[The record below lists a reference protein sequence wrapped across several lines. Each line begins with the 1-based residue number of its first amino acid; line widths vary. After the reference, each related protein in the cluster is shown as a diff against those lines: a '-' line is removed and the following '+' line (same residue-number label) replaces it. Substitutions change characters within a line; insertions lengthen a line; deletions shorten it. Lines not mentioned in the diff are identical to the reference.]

1 MEKEEGRKMT
11 VQRNEREKR
20 EEKRGYVEKKECDL
34 KEVMQVEVCEET
46 KKTSEEN
53 CERRKG

>member
-1 MEKEEGRKMT
+1 MT